1 MKYWFYSEGN
11 ILGPYSPAELLSLP
25 AFGQGTLVCP
35 ETCTGDN
42 PGDWK
47 AAEQVGEIAEA
58 LSVGVGGIVSA
69 QSGGLGATYELETGF
84 SSNRSY
90 YEAKNDQPYGYENL
104 LNTIDNIL
112 GTYKEPETSVAAKAE
127 PDYELMDRFDIRLS
141 KIQEDLEAARWEKNL
156 LMEKIRARDSEER
169 KNRERITELE
179 GKLKEAL
186 SKGELQDKELSQVQH
201 LTELDA
207 KSETIKKIS
216 EIKKEDFVDRA
227 IRPEPLRLEPV
238 RDESALPPVA
248 SAAPVIE
255 SRTFKSI
262 RPSQEISLE
271 RMASA
276 GDMEEKKEHSL
287 TSRKLKSLGSTVPSF
302 GVSGKE
308 QPGSM
313 PAEAAPRVV
322 SETMVPLPQQASGM
336 VYDFTV
342 VTSQPSESEKVRFKI
357 EPKSEPAPVPQPQQ
371 VPPQPVP
378 KPSAQPQ
385 SAWES
390 AQQLDS
396 NSQAKLKD
404 DPQPRPSTQPAPQE
418 PQTQNVWQA
427 ARLDA
432 QKPAFITQVQAQT
445 EAALLSAESAFHAPV
460 SAQNDAAIGDK
471 TERISIAS
479 QKQKYE
485 VNKNIQPAKKGRSK
499 MAFLATLMVFGS
511 IAAGGL
517 GYFFL
522 GAGSFSEFSMLNF
535 KGDKSKKASFSTQV
549 EPQADKPQAAAS
561 ESEETGPDAQ
571 GQSAQEEKPAADTP
585 AKPASESASN
595 ENTSR
600 ALEIVKNYK
609 LSGGRGS
616 VAGWFANSFLS
627 NSASGSNEAWT
638 ATILHGDIFVVEY
651 RLLRPKQ
658 DPLIYQFEV
667 DVVKGIIVRGINN
680 DATELLDFSSKAT
693 AKAEPARP
701 KVRKAAPKA
710 RNSREIPILPLPDE
724 PAAKPVQEEPTG
736 FETANPED
744 NEKVKY
750 IVAQESDE
758 ELF

>member
-58 LSVGVGGIVSA
+58 LSVGVGGIVSS

-201 LTELDA
+201 LAELDA

-227 IRPEPLRLEPV
+227 IRPEPVRLEPV
-238 RDESALPPVA
+238 RDESVLPPA
-248 SAAPVIE
+248 PSAKPVIE

-276 GDMEEKKEHSL
+276 GDMEEREEHSL

-308 QPGSM
+308 RLGSM

-322 SETMVPLPQQASGM
+322 SETMVPLPQQVSGM

-342 VTSQPSESEKVRFKI
+342 VTSQPAESEKVQFKI
-357 EPKSEPAPVPQPQQ
+357 EPKSAPAPAPQPL
-371 VPPQPVP
+371 P

-390 AQQLDS
+390 AQQLDL
-396 NSQAKLKD
+396 NSQAKPKD
-404 DPQPRPSTQPAPQE
+404 DLHLQPASQPAPQE
-418 PQTQNVWQA
+418 LQPQNAWQT
-427 ARLDA
+427 ARMDA
-432 QKPAFITQVQAQT
+432 QKPAFIVPVQGQP
-445 EAALLSAESAFHAPV
+445 EAALVSTESAFHAPAP
-460 SAQNDAAIGDK
+460 AQNEAAIIDK

-479 QKQKYE
+479 QKQKIE
-485 VNKNIQPAKKGRSK
+485 VNKNFQPAKKGRSK
-499 MAFLATLMVFGS
+499 MTFLATLVVFGA

-535 KGDKSKKASFSTQV
+535 KDGKSKKASFSTQV
-549 EPQADKPQAAAS
+549 EPQTDKTQTAKTQAAAS

-571 GQSAQEEKPAADTP
+571 GQSAQEGKPAADT
-585 AKPASESASN
+585 AVKPASESVSN
-595 ENTSR
+595 ENTGR

-710 RNSREIPILPLPDE
+710 RKAREIPILPLPDE
-724 PAAKPVQEEPTG
+724 PAAKPVQEDPTG